1 MIQKSDQG
9 RSSSDSYSNKEM
21 FYLGDTDVFDKAV
34 EQFSY
39 LGDKVKVSYISKD
52 KKSTDNEAPADTK
65 VTKPISSRFMICWK
79 V

>member
-1 MIQKSDQG
+1 
-9 RSSSDSYSNKEM
+9 M
-21 FYLGDTDVFDKAV
+21 FYLGDTDVFDKVV

-65 VTKPISSRFMICWK
+65 VTKTYTVKIYDLAESMIQMAALNHWY
-79 V
+79 